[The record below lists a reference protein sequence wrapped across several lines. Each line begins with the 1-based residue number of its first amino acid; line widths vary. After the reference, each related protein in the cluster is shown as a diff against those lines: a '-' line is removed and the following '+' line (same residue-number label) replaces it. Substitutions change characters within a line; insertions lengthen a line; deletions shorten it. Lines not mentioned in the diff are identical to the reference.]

1 MARSVGAVIVPEW
14 MMRALKLVWILLAL
28 TYAVSESRAE
38 PVAGPSSPGG
48 GTIPGAVAL
57 DDIPVSTV
65 PLGGFPYFAL
75 PAGYQP
81 VNPPESREFGHFP
94 FWTGTALHDVD
105 GKVFLSLI
113 GAKDGKTY
121 SSYELKKNIEAVL
134 TQAGGRKLT
143 DSQMPTSV
151 IDTLPE
157 EVKMGM
163 YEGLGNVYS
172 ERTQTWVIR
181 RPDRQIWVHF
191 VPGSSNASWTILET
205 KPFAQTASLLPAEQL
220 KQDIDKTGRGGDP
233 CQFRHR
239 QDRDPAGFRGSDRSG
254 DEPAEDESRS
264 QAGDQRLHRRD
275 RVRRAQPVALR
286 WPRQGG
292 HGQAHRV
299 GRREGEAES
308 QGLRGRQPG
317 RLQWQR
323 GGQGEEPARGTGEV
337 LTRRRAMPPARRV
350 PLHWHDLGGEVRPMP
365 NTGRP

>member
-172 ERTQTWVIR
+172 ERDADMGDPPPGPADLGAFRPRQQQRELDHPRDEAV
-181 RPDRQIWVHF
+181 RPDR
-191 VPGSSNASWTILET
+191 
-205 KPFAQTASLLPAEQL
+205 LPAARRAAETGHR
-220 KQDIDKTGRGGDP
+220 QDRAGGDP

-239 QDRDPAGFRGSDRSG
+239 QDRRSCRI
-254 DEPAEDESRS
+254 PRLRS
-264 QAGDQRLHRRD
+264 KR
-275 RVRRAQPVALR
+275 
-286 WPRQGG
+286 
-292 HGQAHRV
+292 
-299 GRREGEAES
+299 
-308 QGLRGRQPG
+308 
-317 RLQWQR
+317 
-323 GGQGEEPARGTGEV
+323 
-337 LTRRRAMPPARRV
+337 
-350 PLHWHDLGGEVRPMP
+350 
-365 NTGRP
+365 